1 MDEIILID
9 PTPIQSPKRSRSR
22 WYLLFSIL
30 ISVIFLYFAIRGVS
44 WNEFIKQLLN
54 CRVEYLIPA
63 IAITLVNYLVR
74 SQRWG
79 ILVQR
84 NQRVS
89 ASTLFWACGVGYL
102 GNNFLPFRS
111 GEVIRSIALGQ
122 NTGISKVYVFAT
134 AVTERVIDA
143 IFLILLGLL
152 LIPTIRKAPGW
163 LPPAMWGLGTL
174 SFVAI
179 VILLMAPR
187 LESMIISIL
196 NRIPLPVNWRP
207 RIINMLKQF
216 LQGAASFQNPERAAL
231 FLLMTCGIWLLDGIA
246 MTFSSKAFSM
256 DLHLNQ
262 SLLLLV
268 GLGLSSA
275 IPSAPG
281 YVGVYQFVTVTIL
294 AIYGYPQ
301 SQALAF
307 ILVAQA
313 VGMLL
318 TLIWGLLGFWRIK
331 WTRVRNDEL
340 SND

>member
-1 MDEIILID
+1 MSEILLSESTSI
-9 PTPIQSPKRSRSR
+9 PTPKRGRPR
-22 WYLLFSIL
+22 WYLPFAIL

-44 WNEFIKQLLN
+44 WNEFTKQLLN

-63 IAITLVNYLVR
+63 IAITLVNYFVR

-79 ILVQR
+79 ILLRGKQH
-84 NQRVS
+84 VS

-111 GEVIRSIALGQ
+111 GDVIRSIALGQ

-134 AVTERVIDA
+134 TVTERVIDA
-143 IFLILLGLL
+143 IFLIFLGLL
-152 LIPTIRKAPGW
+152 LIPTIGKVPSW

-187 LESMIISIL
+187 MEKLIISIL

-207 RIINMLKQF
+207 RIINLLKQF
-216 LQGAASFQNPERAAL
+216 LQGAASFQNPGRAAL
-231 FLLMTCGIWLLDGIA
+231 FLIMTCGIWLLDGVAILF
-246 MTFSSKAFSM
+246 TSRAFSM
-256 DLHLNQ
+256 ELFLNQ
-262 SLLLLV
+262 ALLLLV

-294 AIYGYPQ
+294 SIYGYPQ

-313 VGMLL
+313 IGMLL
-318 TLIWGLLGFWRIK
+318 TLGWGLIGLWRIK
-331 WTRVRNDEL
+331 WTGVRNDEL
-340 SND
+340 STD